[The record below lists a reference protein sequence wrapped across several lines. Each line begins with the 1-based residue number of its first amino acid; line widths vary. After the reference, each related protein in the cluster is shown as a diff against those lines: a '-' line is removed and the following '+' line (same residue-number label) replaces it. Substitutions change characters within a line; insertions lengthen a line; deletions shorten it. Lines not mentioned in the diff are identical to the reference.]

1 MLSVVSTA
9 CGVENHSVK
18 DKLQVDLSSQHE
30 LCRVAVLA
38 KGKRET
44 SSAPHLSLPD
54 ENSCASDVTFPLPS
68 VTLHYPLIILI

>member
-38 KGKRET
+38 KGKGECDKEPPGGR
-44 SSAPHLSLPD
+44 LPLPL
-54 ENSCASDVTFPLPS
+54 TFPFLMRIP
-68 VTLHYPLIILI
+68 VLQM